1 MTARQLA
8 LQALLRARDHDTF
21 VQDELHGLIEAGNL
35 SAVDRHLATE
45 IALGTTR
52 QCRTLDFLL
61 NRFLRTPVRTLP
73 LPVQMILR
81 CAAYQILFLDRV
93 PDYAAVNEAVRLM
106 NARGHVRLAPV
117 ANAVLRKLP
126 GVLDASPGAGSVA
139 DPRRRIPSPHGRW
152 LHLAEPLLPE
162 DPVQRIGIA
171 TSFPDALVGRWI
183 GRWGDVSA
191 EQMLIQL
198 NRPPHVFGRVNTL
211 KTTSQA
217 ILADL
222 PPDLRKQVTVVRR
235 NALDLT
241 ALPRETL
248 ITLLDDGR
256 VTIEDPTAMLAVEA
270 LDVRPGHTVLDLCA
284 APGGKTSYLA
294 ELLKGQG
301 EIWAVDR
308 AGPRLE
314 RLRETVA
321 RLRLT
326 GVHVVANAPPIGSQE
341 MPSAFDRVMVD
352 VPCSN
357 TGVLNRRAEARWRL
371 TEGLPES
378 LLAMQFELLCQ
389 AASAT
394 SVGGQCVYSTCSLET
409 DENAAVIRRLLT
421 ARSDMVLHAER
432 ETWPSPQG
440 DGGYFAV
447 LSRVEPA

>member
-1 MTARQLA
+1 MNARQLA
-8 LQALLRARDHDTF
+8 LQALLRAHDHDTF
-21 VQDELHGLIEAGNL
+21 VQDELHALIEIGSL

-73 LPVQMILR
+73 LPAQMILR

-106 NARGHVRLAPV
+106 NDRGQVRLAPV

-126 GVLDASPGAGSVA
+126 TLLDVSPGAGSVD
-139 DPRRRIPSPHGRW
+139 DPRRWIPSPHGRW

-162 DPVQRIGIA
+162 DTVQRIGIA
-171 TSFPDALVGRWI
+171 ASFPDALVRRWI
-183 GRWGDVSA
+183 RRWGDVSA

-198 NRPPHVFGRVNTL
+198 NRPPRLFGRINTL

-217 ILADL
+217 IRDRL
-222 PPDLRKQVTVVRR
+222 PDDLRKQVTEVRR

-248 ITLLDDGR
+248 MALLDDGL
-256 VTIEDPTAMLAVEA
+256 VTIEDPTAMRAVEA

-284 APGGKTSYLA
+284 APGGKTSYIA

-301 EIWAVDR
+301 HVWAVDR

-321 RLRLT
+321 RLHLA
-326 GVHVVANAPPIGSQE
+326 GVHVVANASHGGSDE
-341 MPSAFDRVMVD
+341 MPSAFDRVLVD

-357 TGVLNRRAEARWRL
+357 TGVLNRRADARWRL

-394 SVGGQCVYSTCSLET
+394 SVGGRCVYSTCSLET
-409 DENAAVIRRLLT
+409 DENVAVIRRLLAT
-421 ARSDMVLHAER
+421 RGDMVLQAEC
-432 ETWPSPQG
+432 ETLPSDQG

-447 LSRVEPA
+447 LSRIEPA